1 MSGNNGHK
9 TKQLTLRLSEES
21 HRKLKILAACTG
33 RSMTEIMTCCI
44 DERLKQCLERE
55 MKKI

>member
-1 MSGNNGHK
+1 MSGNSGNK

-21 HRKLKILAACTG
+21 HRKLKILAACSG